1 MAAKDFSH
9 QKTLQVRE
17 IGEFNMVNYTKSLQG
32 AAKKVQEQNKLEDPD
47 SESTRIKSKKPLN

>member
-1 MAAKDFSH
+1 
-9 QKTLQVRE
+9 
-17 IGEFNMVNYTKSLQG
+17 MVNYTKSLQG